1 MAYAYKKRLKIYAGN
16 IFSDRNLKNYDDW
29 SIQNKSLK
37 KGDRAR
43 EVVITL
49 IPKKKFK

>member
-1 MAYAYKKRLKIYAGN
+1 MAYAYKKRLKKYAN
-16 IFSDRNLKNYDDW
+16 DIFSDKNLKDYDDW
-29 SIQNKSLK
+29 SIQHKSLK

-49 IPKKKFK
+49 IPKKEK